1 MIAIYSVYDT
11 VVQSVYFL
19 KKIELLLDFEKLR
32 ILRDRQTKKLLS
44 PSIGDVFPI
53 DIIKLILIKI
63 QVKIHQKWFTHE

>member
-1 MIAIYSVYDT
+1 M
-11 VVQSVYFL
+11 
-19 KKIELLLDFEKLR
+19 LLDFEKLR

-63 QVKIHQKWFTHE
+63 QVKMHQNGLHVNKHANEKNTEQ